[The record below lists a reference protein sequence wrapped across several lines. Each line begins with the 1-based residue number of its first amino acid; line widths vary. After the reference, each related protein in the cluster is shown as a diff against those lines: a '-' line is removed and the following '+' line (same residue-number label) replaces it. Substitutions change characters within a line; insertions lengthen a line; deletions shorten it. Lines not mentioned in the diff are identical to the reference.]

1 MFSGRIT
8 QATLRVLDWL
18 AEHVLPPDQTPAH
31 QRTGRRGE
39 EAAYFHL
46 RRLGYTMVAET
57 FDRRVAAERLI

>member
-1 MFSGRIT
+1 
-8 QATLRVLDWL
+8 LDWL
-18 AEHVLPPDQTPAH
+18 AEHALPPDQTPAH

-39 EAAYFHL
+39 ERAYFHL